1 MDVMGIRE
9 EFIVFVLAVLSGCII
24 RLFYRFLSCIRLVI
38 KHTNIMVESENL
50 IYWVGIAIYLFVQ
63 IYYTSDGSIRWYFAL
78 GVVLGAILS
87 SILIKKV
94 EKLHKKIY
102 MQRGKDFF

>member
-24 RLFYRFLSCIRLVI
+24 RLFYRFLSC
-38 KHTNIMVESENL
+38 
-50 IYWVGIAIYLFVQ
+50 
-63 IYYTSDGSIRWYFAL
+63 IRWYFAL